1 MSIPPAPSAPAKRP
15 IAIIVIAGIVVL
27 EALALLAVAGWFVY
41 GLLTQTPTSFGGAV
55 FQLVLL
61 VLLAGWL
68 LAVGHFLF
76 RGYRWT
82 RAAALVWQLFIIVIA
97 VPTLSGG
104 LVGPGLALLLPAAV
118 VMLLIFTRPVTEFL
132 IRGAAPT
139 AL

>member
-1 MSIPPAPSAPAKRP
+1 MSIPPASSAPTKRP
-15 IAIIVIAGIVVL
+15 IAIIVIAGVVVL

-118 VMLLIFTRPVTEFL
+118 VMLLIFTRTVTEFL
-132 IRGAAPT
+132 TKGSAPT

>member
-1 MSIPPAPSAPAKRP
+1 VSIPTAPSAPAKRP
-15 IAIIVIAGIVVL
+15 VAIIVIAGIVVV

-41 GLLTQTPTSFGGAV
+41 NLLTQTPTSFGGAV

-132 IRGAAPT
+132 IKGAAPT

>member
-1 MSIPPAPSAPAKRP
+1 MSIPTAPSAPARRP
-15 IAIIVIAGIVVL
+15 IAIIVIAAIVVL
-27 EALALLAVAGWFVY
+27 EAVALLAVAGWFVY

-82 RAAALVWQLFIIVIA
+82 RAAALVWQLFIIVIG

-132 IRGAAPT
+132 TKGPAPT